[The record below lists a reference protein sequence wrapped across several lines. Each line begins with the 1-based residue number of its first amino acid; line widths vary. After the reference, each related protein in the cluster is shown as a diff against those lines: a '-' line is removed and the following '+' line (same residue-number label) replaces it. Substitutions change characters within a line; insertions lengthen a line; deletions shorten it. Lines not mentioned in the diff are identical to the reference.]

1 MAQNRQAV
9 PNPRQDDQDPLHRS
23 RSPRDSF
30 VEMSREAVSNRHLR
44 GSSVSTAST
53 MLTSSSQANMS
64 RRESESTIGQSRS
77 MSHNV
82 VSQVE
87 PKTSF
92 DGEADLRDDEY
103 GDDFKD
109 LEVSY
114 LSKSCQICP
123 PMCSP

>member
-1 MAQNRQAV
+1 
-9 PNPRQDDQDPLHRS
+9 
-23 RSPRDSF
+23 
-30 VEMSREAVSNRHLR
+30 
-44 GSSVSTAST
+44 
-53 MLTSSSQANMS
+53 
-64 RRESESTIGQSRS
+64 